1 MKLIYKIF
9 LSWFLIFFISCS
21 NLPPSNTSNICKIFE
36 EKSSWYKAAKKAEK
50 NWKVPIS
57 VTMSFI
63 KQESSFIAEAKPPRS
78 KLLGFIP
85 WKRPTSA
92 KGYAQVIDGTWEM
105 YLKERGGWFRN
116 RSDFDDA
123 VDFIGWYN
131 YKTHKDMGISLKD
144 ARSLYLVYHEGKAGY
159 RKGNHRKKPW
169 LLSVG
174 DKVQRQANKYDA
186 QYQGCKKKLGRR
198 FFIFF

>member
-1 MKLIYKIF
+1 MNLNLI
-9 LSWFLIFFISCS
+9 SLITFILIIGIGCS
-21 NLPPSNTSNICKIFE
+21 SLPPKNITNVCEIFK
-36 EKSSWYKAAKKAEK
+36 EKKSWYKAAKKTEER
-50 NWKVPIS
+50 WKVPIP
-57 VTMSFI
+57 VTMAFI
-63 KQESSFIAEAKPPRS
+63 KQESSFIAGAKPPRT

-105 YLKERGGWFRN
+105 YLEDRGGWFRD
-116 RSDFDDA
+116 RRDFEDA

-131 YKTHKDMGISLKD
+131 YKSHKSMGISLKD
-144 ARSLYLVYHEGKAGY
+144 ARSLYLVYHEGKSGF

-169 LLSVG
+169 LLNVA
-174 DKVQRQANKYDA
+174 DKVQRQSDRYNA
-186 QYQGCKKKLGRR
+186 QYQGCKKKLGRS